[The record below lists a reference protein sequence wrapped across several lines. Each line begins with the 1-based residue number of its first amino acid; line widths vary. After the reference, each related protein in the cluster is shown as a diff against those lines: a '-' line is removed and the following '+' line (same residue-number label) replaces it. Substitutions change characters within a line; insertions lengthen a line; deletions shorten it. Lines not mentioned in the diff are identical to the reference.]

1 MRNFLLCGGDDKNL
15 VESFAWGHDWRCL
28 DSFFLLPNALS
39 SNLNAINMKI
49 LKGKFMQSL
58 SAFLLFFF
66 SYKKILL
73 KILASTFIPWL
84 LNSLNLPSHGSEL
97 WKRHTLRLLLMSRD
111 RERDSGGV
119 EIVQRERG
127 QMTYLREGLRRGVGG
142 TRAKRKLCLITL
154 SI

>member
-39 SNLNAINMKI
+39 SNLNAINLKI

-66 SYKKILL
+66 SYKK
-73 KILASTFIPWL
+73 
-84 LNSLNLPSHGSEL
+84 NSFKN
-97 WKRHTLRLLLMSRD
+97 
-111 RERDSGGV
+111 SG
-119 EIVQRERG
+119 QHFHP
-127 QMTYLREGLRRGVGG
+127 M
-142 TRAKRKLCLITL
+142 ITEF
-154 SI
+154 S